1 MQKNSPPGKA
11 IRKKYLMIIVIL
23 GIGLLALAAGGAQAA
38 MQSIQLNSAATF
50 PVDI

>member
-1 MQKNSPPGKA
+1 MEKNRRS
-11 IRKKYLMIIVIL
+11 RTRFFIL
-23 GIGLLALAAGGAQAA
+23 AMLGLVALGMAVGAANAA